1 MNNMN
6 KMFDRVIDIA
16 FITILIVGMI
26 FSAIFAIVLTVTGLH
41 SAEAE
46 GMAITLVVPVLVG
59 ATMVPM
65 LVDDYKDH
73 CKPEE
78 DEQ

>member
-1 MNNMN
+1 MN
-6 KMFDRVIDIA
+6 KMFDRIIDIA
-16 FITILIVGMI
+16 FITVLIVGMI
-26 FSAIFAIVLTVTGLH
+26 FAGAFAIILTVSGLH
-41 SAEAE
+41 SASAE

>member
-1 MNNMN
+1 MN

-26 FSAIFAIVLTVTGLH
+26 FSAIFAIVLTVTGFH

-46 GMAITLVVPVLVG
+46 GMAIALVVPVLVG
-59 ATMVPM
+59 GTMVP
-65 LVDDYKDH
+65 LIIDDYKEN
-73 CKPEE
+73 CKSSEE
-78 DEQ
+78 DQ

>member
-1 MNNMN
+1 MN
-6 KMFDRVIDIA
+6 KKIYDRIIDIA
-16 FITILIVGMI
+16 FITVLIVGMI

-41 SAEAE
+41 SASAE

-59 ATMVPM
+59 ATVVPM

-73 CKPEE
+73 CKLEE

>member
-1 MNNMN
+1 MN
-6 KMFDRVIDIA
+6 KMFDRIIDIA
-16 FITILIVGMI
+16 FITVLIVGMI
-26 FSAIFAIVLTVTGLH
+26 FAGAFAIILAMSGLH

-59 ATMVPM
+59 ATMVPI

>member
-1 MNNMN
+1 MN
-6 KMFDRVIDIA
+6 KIFDRVIDIA
-16 FITILIVGMI
+16 FITILIVGML

-59 ATMVPM
+59 AMMVPM
-65 LVDDYKDH
+65 LIDDYKEH
-73 CKPEE
+73 CKSSDE
-78 DEQ
+78 DQ

>member
-1 MNNMN
+1 MDKRLM
-6 KMFDRVIDIA
+6 DRIIDIT

-26 FSAIFAIVLTVTGLH
+26 FSGVFAVVLTITGLH

-46 GMAITLVVPVLVG
+46 GMAIALVVPVLVG

-65 LVDDYKDH
+65 LIDDYKEN
-73 CKPEE
+73 CKSL
-78 DEQ
+78 DEADDQ